1 MSNYTEKGSLSNW
14 DHESPL
20 YSRTLDRYFDNLDE
34 IYEYFDDPWEI
45 DEEVKEDFDSVR
57 DSYPQL
63 CNYLEL
69 YLCTPRYFPELEIP
83 EFLYDELPENY
94 DDIYD
99 AIPQDHPIIQKLK
112 ELNQFIFE
120 QHYIL
125 WYEQSGIKPIPT
137 SLDPDYKI
145 EINVQPRRARR
156 YALDD

>member
-1 MSNYTEKGSLSNW
+1 MSNYTEKGSFLSW
-14 DHESPL
+14 DHKTPL
-20 YSRTLDRYFDNLDE
+20 YSRTLEKYFYNMNE

-69 YLCTPRYFPELEIP
+69 YLCTPVYFPELEIP

-120 QHYIL
+120 QSYIL
-125 WYEQSGIKPIPT
+125 WYEQSRIKPIPA
-137 SLDPDYKI
+137 SLDPNYIITTKV
-145 EINVQPRRARR
+145 EPRGRR
-156 YALDD
+156 YMLDE